1 MANKK
6 SENEHHTACGTF
18 VRRRQT
24 GIILAILLEHKSP
37 GYKTKKP
44 AISRAE
50 RKNTTD
56 CLQTNNNVCNVGNP
70 TSYPFGYAQKINYK
84 GIILLYIDFVK
95 ERYTKYRIS
104 NLFAEKQKGQACL
117 LVKGQAGKQAL
128 CCTLK
133 KE

>member
-1 MANKK
+1 
-6 SENEHHTACGTF
+6 
-18 VRRRQT
+18 
-24 GIILAILLEHKSP
+24 
-37 GYKTKKP
+37 
-44 AISRAE
+44 
-50 RKNTTD
+50 
-56 CLQTNNNVCNVGNP
+56 VGNP

-84 GIILLYIDFVK
+84 GIILLYIDFAK

>member
-1 MANKK
+1 MNTIPHAVLLSAAGRPVSFSLFSWGAK
-6 SENEHHTACGTF
+6 AL
-18 VRRRQT
+18 
-24 GIILAILLEHKSP
+24 GIKQ
-37 GYKTKKP
+37 KKP

-84 GIILLYIDFVK
+84 GIILPYIDFVK
-95 ERYTKYRIS
+95 ERDTKYRTS

-117 LVKGQAGKQAL
+117 LVKGQAGKRAL
-128 CCTLK
+128 CCTLLRK
-133 KE
+133 

>member
-1 MANKK
+1 MNTIPHAVLLSAAGRPVSFSLSFWGAK
-6 SENEHHTACGTF
+6 AL
-18 VRRRQT
+18 
-24 GIILAILLEHKSP
+24 GIKQ
-37 GYKTKKP
+37 KKP
-44 AISRAE
+44 ALSRAK

-95 ERYTKYRIS
+95 AGGTKYRFS
-104 NLFAEKQKGQACL
+104 SLFAEKQEGQACL